1 MPRRATALLT
11 AGLLM
16 SGLTVGA
23 AVTTG
28 AVAGASPPATLDAAT
43 GTQLT
48 IGSSVAPPSLDLTS
62 NASAAI
68 DEVLD
73 YNVYQHLVQLDPR
86 GVVVPVLAT
95 RDTVS
100 ADGKTYTFTLRSGVK
115 FSNGDPMTAADVVAS
130 LQRAAAPKSTYPY
143 GTLLADVASVTAP
156 TSGTVVVTLT
166 KPDNQFLY
174 NLAAYSNGVVL
185 DPAAVGKI
193 ATTPVGTGPYVFKS
207 EINNYDVVLGA
218 NPSYWGAKPA
228 VSQVTFRYFTSSQA
242 ENSALKSGAI
252 QVIDNL
258 SNTADVSQFTGN
270 SSFKVIH
277 GPTNGKI
284 QLTINNSAGP
294 LAKLKVRQAIAYAT
308 DKNAILKTAGAGYG
322 TVIGSDDVPGDPW
335 YLPSINR
342 TYGYNVAKAKSLL
355 AQAGYPKG
363 FSLTLTLPPYGYATS
378 AGPLIQAELTAIG
391 IKTTIKDV
399 QFPLWLSQVFEASS
413 FSLTIID
420 HVEARDIANYANC
433 SYYWKYA
440 GCHVAATMLAT
451 ATEAT
456 TTAAENAGF
465 RALIKKINADAVNDW
480 LYNPDQVTVAKSNVV
495 GLPGSGLTE
504 SFDLGNVSVGGKLS
518 GAAKAQGYAS

>member
-1 MPRRATALLT
+1 MPRRVTVVLT
-11 AGLLM
+11 AGLM
-16 SGLTVGA
+16 VAGLTAVGSLA
-23 AVTTG
+23 TG
-28 AVAGASPPATLDAAT
+28 ASADASPRAVLDASS
-43 GTQLT
+43 GGMLT

-73 YNVYQHLVQLDPR
+73 YNVYQHLVQLDPK
-86 GVVVPVLAT
+86 GAVVPVLAT
-95 RDTVS
+95 GDTVS
-100 ADGKTYTFTLRSGVK
+100 SDGTTYTFTLRQGVK
-115 FSNGDPMTAADVVAS
+115 FSNGDPMTAADVVSS
-130 LQRAAAPKSTYPY
+130 LQRADAPKSTYPY
-143 GTLLADVASVTAP
+143 GTLLADVTSVTSPNA
-156 TSGTVVVTLT
+156 TTVVVTLS

-185 DPAAVGKI
+185 DPSAVGQI
-193 ATTPVGTGPYVFKS
+193 ATNPVGTGPYVYKS
-207 EINNYDVVLGA
+207 ETNNYDVVLDA
-218 NPSYWGAKPA
+218 NPGYWGTRPA
-228 VSQVTFRYFTSSQA
+228 VSGVTFRYFSSSQA

-258 SNTADVSQFTGN
+258 SNTSDVSQFTGN

-308 DKNAILKTAGAGYG
+308 DKKAILQTAGDGYG
-322 TVIGSDDVPGDPW
+322 TVIGSDNVPGDPW
-335 YLPSINR
+335 YLPSIDK
-342 TYGYNVAKAKSLL
+342 TYAYNVAKAKSLL

-363 FSLTLTLPPYGYATS
+363 FSLTLTLPPYGYATG

-440 GCHVAATMLAT
+440 GCSAAATMLDT

-456 TTAAENAGF
+456 TTSAENAGF
-465 RALIKKINADAVNDW
+465 QALIRKINAEAVNDW
-480 LYNPDQVTVAKSNVV
+480 LYNPDQVTVAKSDVA
-495 GLPGSGLTE
+495 GIPGSGLTE
-504 SFDLGNVSVGGKLS
+504 SFDLSHVSIGGKLS
-518 GAAKAQGYAS
+518 ATALAQGYSS